1 MAYLNLAE
9 MQGTSI
15 AMPRDF
21 AVTQPKTATGLTAL
35 EWQVVAIAQ
44 HDRLSTLEKPSR
56 MSIAL
61 GVLFG
66 GERPNPR
73 LADPKLEALRR
84 ISVLAWHKGF
94 RLPQYEIRAFQEAGY
109 TADQLETLLASISR
123 GRAALNQGTRHE
135 HGYAH

>member
-9 MQGTSI
+9 MQGAAVST
-15 AMPRDF
+15 PRDF
-21 AVTQPKTATGLTAL
+21 VIAKPKTVTGLSAL

-44 HDRLSTLEKPSR
+44 HDRLSTLEKPGR
-56 MSIAL
+56 MAIAL

-94 RLPQYEIRAFQEAGY
+94 RLPQHEIRAFREAGY
-109 TADQLETLLASISR
+109 TADQYETLLASISR

-135 HGYAH
+135 YGNTH